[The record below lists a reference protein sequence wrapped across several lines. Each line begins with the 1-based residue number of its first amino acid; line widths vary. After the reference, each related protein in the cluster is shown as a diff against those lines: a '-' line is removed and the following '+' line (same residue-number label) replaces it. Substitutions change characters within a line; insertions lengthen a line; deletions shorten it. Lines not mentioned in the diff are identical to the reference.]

1 MECFSICDSDSARL
15 YNLWETNGV
24 HGLWYGSEISETI
37 QPSRYLNN
45 FIISAQ
51 CLQAFK
57 EMLYAAQDQ
66 APSIEGNITPH
77 LLTLIIYVIY
87 TEKMTHRVV
96 V

>member
-1 MECFSICDSDSARL
+1 MTDSARL
-15 YNLWETNGV
+15 YNLWETNRV

-45 FIISAQ
+45 FRISAR

-66 APSIEGNITPH
+66 APSIEGNTMPH
-77 LLTLIIYVIY
+77 ILTLMIFVI
-87 TEKMTHRVV
+87 HRKNGTYNSGLG
-96 V
+96 